1 MTTYMTVQELQEKLD
16 LIDSECEILIIDD
29 KLYVHGVEDAR
40 LDVYF
45 DNEVDNGKSP
55 FCIRIN

>member
-1 MTTYMTVQELQEKLD
+1 MTVQELQEKLD

-29 KLYVHGVEDAR
+29 QYCVHGVEDAK